1 MTSVNKANTQN
12 TSRLNKRKGKVLS
25 IDYDFFQNANA
36 AEQAVLYPDG
46 HDFANINLR
55 NLIWRARYQTTPAL
69 RDITLNKSL
78 LKELISILQEQKPD
92 TPVTIKNSHVFAYQT
107 VMQLSDELNKPVDVY
122 HVDMHHDLFNE
133 EPFHE
138 KVDCGNWL
146 LFAKEEGYV
155 DDIIWF
161 GRKASKELC
170 PIDDT
175 LSKKPTDVY
184 YDTLDAIKTI
194 TFDTI
199 FLCRSDMWS
208 APHLDN
214 GFQRL
219 IKTCKQHFTQVSIEK
234 DVAKPRPKTIYAK
247 SEESNT

>member
-12 TSRLNKRKGKVLS
+12 TPHLNKRKGKILS

-46 HDFANINLR
+46 HDFANISLR
-55 NLIWRARYQTTPAL
+55 NFIWSARYRMTPAL
-69 RDITLNKSL
+69 RDIALNEPL
-78 LKELISILQEQKPD
+78 LKELISILQKQKPD
-92 TPVTIKNSHVFAYQT
+92 TPVIIKNSHVFAYQA
-107 VMQLSDELNKPVDVY
+107 VMQLSDEMNKPVDVY
-122 HVDMHHDLFNE
+122 HIDMHHDLFNE
-133 EPFHE
+133 EPFHD

-155 DDIIWF
+155 DNIIWF
-161 GRKASKELC
+161 GREASKELC

-175 LSKKPTDVY
+175 LSKKPNNVY
-184 YDTLDAIKTI
+184 YDTFDTIKTI

-219 IKTCKQHFTQVSIEK
+219 IKICKQHFTQVSIEK

-247 SEESNT
+247 SEEPNT